1 MLIKL
6 PNMDYPGEKLLSLA
20 RAAREAAYAPY
31 SGFRVGAALLT
42 TRGLAYKGCN
52 VENASFGLT
61 VCAERVAL
69 FKAVSE
75 GEREF
80 AALAVTA
87 GTVEYCLPC
96 GACLQVLAEF
106 NPQLTVFMGNSRGE
120 YLERR
125 VAELLPLAFRLSP
138 VRNRD

>member
-6 PNMDYPGEKLLSLA
+6 PNLDYPAEKLLNLA

-42 TRGLAYKGCN
+42 PRGLAYKGCN

-75 GEREF
+75 GERDF

-87 GTVEYCLPC
+87 GAEEYCVPC
-96 GACLQVLAEF
+96 GACLQALAEF
-106 NPQLTVFMGNSRGE
+106 NPRLLILMGNLRGE
-120 YLERR
+120 YLGRR
-125 VAELLPLAFRLSP
+125 LTELLPLAFQLPNPARP
-138 VRNRD
+138 